1 MNLLHVTILQ
11 SEIATWQ
18 EIRHFLPPD
27 VNATIE
33 RRLASW
39 QRARVDRPA
48 EVATTPPALL
58 VMRPGTIP
66 RPLNPFFFEII
77 NH

>member
-1 MNLLHVTILQ
+1 MNPLPTTTLQ
-11 SEIATWQ
+11 PEIATWQ

-48 EVATTPPALL
+48 EVAAIPVALL
-58 VMRPGTIP
+58 VMRAGTIP
-66 RPLNPFFFEII
+66 RPLDPFFFEII